1 MSTRNVQGVYSDPEL
16 VWRVLGLLNI
26 YRLLVPSLLSVLAA
40 VLPEPGGP
48 GSASPALF
56 TATLLGMFVAGILC
70 ILLLKRRWPD
80 LRLQAYLHIA
90 FDIFGLSLLL
100 ISSGGVDSGLGLLL
114 IMPVGAI
121 SLLLANRTA
130 TLVAA
135 IATLCILIQQF
146 VFVLAGLADPG
157 SFTQAGLLGAV
168 IFIVALA
175 AAPLAG
181 RLRESEA
188 RVRQRELDLA
198 NLADLSQYIVERL
211 RESIIVV
218 DEHDRIRLINES
230 ARQILSPV
238 GGAPGALLGEVS
250 PRLLYLLATWRQDPR
265 EEENGRGTL
274 LAADGMREV
283 RPRFA
288 PLGDR
293 LPSPVI
299 VFLED
304 LSQISTRAEQTKL
317 AALGRLSASIAH
329 EIRNPVG
336 AMSHAA
342 QLLEEGEGLGSG
354 ERRLTEII
362 RHNADRVS
370 TIIQNVMQLS
380 RREEIRAERMP
391 LGEWLADFVT
401 EFCTTHGLRRER
413 VAVHMAEA
421 DLEVRIDPSHLHQI
435 LWNLCENAVKYGLG
449 EAETAIEIDVGRAP
463 GSGRPFLEVA
473 DRGGGI
479 EPAAAER
486 IFEPFFTSA
495 ASGTGLGLFI
505 SRELAQSNGALLLFE
520 PRQGGGS
527 IFRLVFADPQ
537 RWEPV

>member
-1 MSTRNVQGVYSDPEL
+1 MTARDIERVYGDPDL
-16 VWRVLGLLNI
+16 AWRVLGLLNV
-26 YRLLVPSLLSVLAA
+26 YRLLVPTALSVLAA
-40 VLPEPGGP
+40 AAPALRGP
-48 GSASPALF
+48 GSSAPELF
-56 TATLLGMFVAGILC
+56 TATVVGMFLAGVLC
-70 ILLLKRRWPD
+70 IVLLKRRWPD
-80 LRLQAYLHIA
+80 LRLQAYLHIG
-90 FDIFGLSLLL
+90 FDLFAVTLLL
-100 ISSGGVDSGLGLLL
+100 LASGGVSSGLGLLL
-114 IMPVGAI
+114 IMPVGAV
-121 SLLLANRTA
+121 SLLVANRSA

-135 IATLCILIQQF
+135 IAALCILGQQGY
-146 VFVLAGLADPG
+146 FVLAGQADAG

-168 IFIVALA
+168 VFIVALA
-175 AAPLAG
+175 AAPLAN
-181 RLRESEA
+181 RLRETEA
-188 RVRQRELDLA
+188 MVRQRELDLA
-198 NLADLSQYIVERL
+198 NLAELSQYVVERL
-211 RESIIVV
+211 REPILVV
-218 DEHDRIRLINES
+218 DEQDRIRLINDA
-230 ARQILSPV
+230 ARQILDPAGS
-238 GGAPGALLGEVS
+238 AAGALLGEVS
-250 PRLLYLLATWRQDPR
+250 PRLLYLLATWRQNPR
-265 EEENGRGTL
+265 EDETARGTL

-288 PLGDR
+288 PLGER

-304 LSQISTRAEQTKL
+304 LSQLSTRAEQSKL

-342 QLLEEGEGLGSG
+342 QLLEESDGLGAS

-391 LGEWLADFVT
+391 LAEWLADFVT
-401 EFCTTHGLRRER
+401 EFCATHGLRPER
-413 VAVHMAEA
+413 VAVRFAEP
-421 DLEVRIDPSHLHQI
+421 DLEVRVDPSHLHQI
-435 LWNLCENAVKYGLG
+435 LWNLCENALKYGLG
-449 EAETAIEIDVGRAP
+449 TAETAIELNAGRAP
-463 GSGRPFLEVA
+463 GTGRPFLEVA

-505 SRELAQSNGALLLFE
+505 SRELAQSNGALLLYE

-527 IFRLVFADPQ
+527 IFRVVFADPQ
-537 RWEPV
+537 RWDAA